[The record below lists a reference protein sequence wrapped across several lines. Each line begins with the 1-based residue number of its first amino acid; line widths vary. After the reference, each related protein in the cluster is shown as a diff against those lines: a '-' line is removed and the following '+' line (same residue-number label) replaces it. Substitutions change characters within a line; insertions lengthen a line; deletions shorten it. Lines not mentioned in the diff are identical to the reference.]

1 MEWFLS
7 YKGEGAFPKK
17 AETSWVSDYARCTL
31 NFDVETIQRYSLIAK
46 LRRPSCLCMALLYL
60 STSTLSKMSAKTM
73 RATIR
78 TSA

>member
-31 NFDVETIQRYSLIAK
+31 NVDVETIQRYSLIAK
-46 LRRPSCLCMALLYL
+46 L
-60 STSTLSKMSAKTM
+60 
-73 RATIR
+73 
-78 TSA
+78 